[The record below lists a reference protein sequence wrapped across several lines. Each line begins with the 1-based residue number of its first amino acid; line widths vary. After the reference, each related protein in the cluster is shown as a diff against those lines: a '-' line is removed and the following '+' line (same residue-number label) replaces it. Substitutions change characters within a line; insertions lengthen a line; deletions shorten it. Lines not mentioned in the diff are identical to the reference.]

1 MPGKDDGFFDPLFDL
16 DGDGNTDVFEEA
28 AGFMMLDELMN
39 EEQDEADE
47 ADEEDE
53 PDPLFD
59 RVTAYA
65 PQKARKPA
73 PAARETPHE
82 EPEAAEPAGDPFE
95 EYVKCRKNYRLK
107 TLLTVLFT
115 AFFLLAIYFVARICM
130 KGSGLY
136 GSIGAV
142 VFAIAAAAGL
152 SFPLISSISAQSIAK
167 AKYKTARK
175 RWERFCGTDEDR

>member
-39 EEQDEADE
+39 EDQDEVDEADV
-47 ADEEDE
+47 A
-53 PDPLFD
+53 DPLFD

-73 PAARETPHE
+73 PAARETAHE

-175 RWERFCGTDEDR
+175 RWKRFCGTDEDR

>member
-1 MPGKDDGFFDPLFDL
+1 MPGKDDGFFDSLFDL

-47 ADEEDE
+47 ADEDDVA
-53 PDPLFD
+53 DPLFD

-65 PQKARKPA
+65 PQKTRKPA

-95 EYVKCRKNYRLK
+95 
-107 TLLTVLFT
+107 
-115 AFFLLAIYFVARICM
+115 
-130 KGSGLY
+130 
-136 GSIGAV
+136 
-142 VFAIAAAAGL
+142 
-152 SFPLISSISAQSIAK
+152 
-167 AKYKTARK
+167 
-175 RWERFCGTDEDR
+175 